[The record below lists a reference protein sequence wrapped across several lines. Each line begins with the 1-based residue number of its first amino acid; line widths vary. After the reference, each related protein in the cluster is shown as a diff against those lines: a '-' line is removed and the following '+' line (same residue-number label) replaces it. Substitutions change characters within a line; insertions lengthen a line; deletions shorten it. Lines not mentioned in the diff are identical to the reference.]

1 MDNVSGKV
9 FIPPFNLFIPSSPP
23 NQAEQRKINSRSSL
37 MRSLF
42 HLISGSIFNTMVICH
57 NWKVIQMVCPLRRGR
72 RWLVRGEPGKSWKGQ
87 SPGEFLSS
95 GCAHWLPLE
104 SVEREAREGR
114 SAAFTDKEAEFWPFA
129 GRKGQIQVSWAI
141 YYSFWHM
148 MLAFAK
154 NQGSLLPW
162 LELEV
167 KSDNSRS
174 EIQCPR
180 NLSIME

>member
-1 MDNVSGKV
+1 MDNVSGKL

-37 MRSLF
+37 MRSVF
-42 HLISGSIFNTMVICH
+42 HLISGSVFNTMMRCH
-57 NWKVIQMVCPLRRGR
+57 NWKVIHMASPLCRGR
-72 RWLVRGEPGKSWKGQ
+72 RWLVRGEPGKSWEGQ
-87 SPGEFLSS
+87 SQGEFFSS
-95 GCAHWLPLE
+95 GCAHWLPLG
-104 SVEREAREGR
+104 SVEREARQGR
-114 SAAFTDKEAEFWPFA
+114 SAPRTYKEAESRPFA

-141 YYSFWHM
+141 YYYFWHM

-167 KSDNSRS
+167 EPDNSHS
-174 EIQCPR
+174 EI
-180 NLSIME
+180 